1 MTSAGAG
8 ITIRAKGEI
17 GEGLSVPN
25 LRRFIAEESRKG
37 DTMKRAFGI
46 VFGCLLFGAAA
57 FAQNITVTS
66 PNGGESWEA
75 GIARNITWTHSGIP
89 ADKTVKIMLWK
100 DGAKVGDIANNVPIG
115 GSGSGVYSWTV
126 GNYIGGTAASGT
138 GYKVR
143 VRDQNNLYD
152 LDGSN
157 EPFTIASP
165 SGTPVEPGFLRPD
178 KMKAAVALRVL
189 EPTRESVWTIG
200 EVHTIR
206 WQAGAFV
213 KYPLWIFL
221 VSADHTIPIVDIG
234 KTTQSQQTQKAW
246 TVTDNL
252 YDGQYCIRITSAD
265 RAYET
270 HSVPF
275 TIRASKIVEYEVLP
289 SAVYNKVHWH
299 NYVSGD
305 VWPGEKFSPGVS
317 SIPDPGG
324 RIIKY
329 GYQRWYEDG
338 DNYGYTLHRSF
349 VFFNLGEVIAKLK
362 GPATVKAA
370 FITWKK
376 AANSPQACA
385 PHTWCL
391 DAPMVVGDGSNMF
404 GETFSSFPKHL
415 IGGDQQIL
423 VQMAQ
428 RWLNDPAKNYGLVVC
443 AANEGQK
450 EQNGQCVQFCEN
462 VHMTIE
468 IEEKLN
474 K

>member
-1 MTSAGAG
+1 M
-8 ITIRAKGEI
+8 
-17 GEGLSVPN
+17 
-25 LRRFIAEESRKG
+25 
-37 DTMKRAFGI
+37 
-46 VFGCLLFGAAA
+46 
-57 FAQNITVTS
+57 
-66 PNGGESWEA
+66 
-75 GIARNITWTHSGIP
+75 
-89 ADKTVKIMLWK
+89 
-100 DGAKVGDIANNVPIG
+100 
-115 GSGSGVYSWTV
+115 
-126 GNYIGGTAASGT
+126 
-138 GYKVR
+138 
-143 VRDQNNLYD
+143 
-152 LDGSN
+152 
-157 EPFTIASP
+157 
-165 SGTPVEPGFLRPD
+165 
-178 KMKAAVALRVL
+178 
-189 EPTRESVWTIG
+189 
-200 EVHTIR
+200 
-206 WQAGAFV
+206 

-221 VSADHTIPIVDIG
+221 VSADHTVPIVDIG
-234 KTTQSQQTQKAW
+234 KTTQSQQTQKMW

-252 YDGQYCIRITSAD
+252 YDGQYCIRVTSAD
-265 RAYET
+265 RAHEA
-270 HSVPF
+270 HSPPF
-275 TIRASKIVEYEVLP
+275 IIKASRTVEYEVLP

-305 VWPGEKFSPGVS
+305 VWPHEKFSPGVS

-391 DAPMVVGDGSNMF
+391 DAPMAVGDGSNMF
-404 GETFSSFPKHL
+404 GETFSAFPKHL
-415 IGGDQQIL
+415 IGGDQQLL

-428 RWLNDPAKNYGLVVC
+428 RWLNDPSKNYGLVVC

-450 EQNGQCVQFCEN
+450 EQNGQCVQFCDG
-462 VHMTIE
+462 VYMTIE